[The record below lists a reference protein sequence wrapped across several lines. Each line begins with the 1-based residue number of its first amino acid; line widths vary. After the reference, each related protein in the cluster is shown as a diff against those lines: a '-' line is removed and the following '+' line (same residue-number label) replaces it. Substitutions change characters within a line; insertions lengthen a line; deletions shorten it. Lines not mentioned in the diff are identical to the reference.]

1 MLAIDASKYK
11 KHLIR
16 ENEFMLK
23 RKFYEATEVEIIFV
37 QAENVI
43 VTSTPF
49 GNDGDEDKATGWNDI
64 TKGQ

>member
-1 MLAIDASKYK
+1 MK
-11 KHLIR
+11 KQYILS
-16 ENEFMLK
+16 
-23 RKFYEATEVEIIFV
+23 EVEIIFV

>member
-1 MLAIDASKYK
+1 
-11 KHLIR
+11 
-16 ENEFMLK
+16 MLK

-49 GNDGDEDKATGWNDI
+49 GNDGDEDKATGWKNFE
-64 TKGQ
+64 QP